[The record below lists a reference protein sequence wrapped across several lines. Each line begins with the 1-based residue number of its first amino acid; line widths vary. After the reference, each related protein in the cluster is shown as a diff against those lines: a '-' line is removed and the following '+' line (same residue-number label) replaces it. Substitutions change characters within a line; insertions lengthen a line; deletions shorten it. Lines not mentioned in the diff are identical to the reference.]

1 MSAEIQGSPEWHEA
15 RRLPE
20 PASSIAALTG
30 EHPYLTIPKYIRQRV
45 RQLAR
50 VDSEFVMVP
59 AVEHGQLMED
69 TARRFLEQLIGK
81 KVRET
86 GSVVHPEYDFLQA
99 SADGL
104 IGLDSCCEF
113 KCPYPYY
120 TKQPYSIFDKKR
132 SMYLT
137 QVYMQMECLDVDQCH
152 FICYLAKNKSAE
164 PQYTYEVVERPDNWL
179 GEQLDGKLLPTP
191 MSGKVSRIDLYREWH
206 EFILAEYEDEG
217 RRKKHIESA
226 DVVKSIASDTD
237 LDLLTENQVKIDSLV
252 EKMGEDLIELNEL
265 KKSSD
270 EIKKVLGERYKESI
284 SNGKTLVKV
293 IHKKPSVDYR
303 KAFAH
308 LNGEQMLLDQ
318 GESIDDF
325 VRQTGLMQISVINE
339 DSV

>member
-20 PASSIAALTG
+20 PASAIAALTG
-30 EHPYLTIPKYIRQRV
+30 EHPYLTVPKYIRQRV

-50 VDSEFVMVP
+50 VESEFVMVP

-69 TARRFLEQLIGK
+69 TARRFLEKLTNV

-86 GSVVHPEYDFLQA
+86 GSVVHPEYDFIQA

-104 IGLDSCCEF
+104 IGLDACCEF

-137 QVYMQMECLDVDQCH
+137 QVYMQMECLDVDECH
-152 FICYLAKNKSAE
+152 FICYLAKSKTAE
-164 PQYTYEVVERPDNWL
+164 PQYTYEVVKRPDNWL
-179 GEQLDGKLLPTP
+179 GELLDGKLLPKPAAGT
-191 MSGKVSRIDLYREWH
+191 VSRIDLYREWH
-206 EFILAEYEDEG
+206 EFIVAEYEDEG
-217 RRKKHIESA
+217 RRKKHVEPVDKAKAVSG
-226 DVVKSIASDTD
+226 DSE
-237 LDLLTENQVKIDSLV
+237 LDLLTETQVRIDSLV
-252 EKMGEDLIELNEL
+252 EKMGDDLIDLTEL
-265 KKSSD
+265 KKTSD
-270 EIKKVLGERYKESI
+270 EIKKILGERYKESV

-293 IHKKPSVDYR
+293 IHKTASVDYR
-303 KAFAH
+303 KAFNH

-318 GESIDDF
+318 GDSIDAF
-325 VRQTGLMQISVINE
+325 KRESGLMQIQVINE